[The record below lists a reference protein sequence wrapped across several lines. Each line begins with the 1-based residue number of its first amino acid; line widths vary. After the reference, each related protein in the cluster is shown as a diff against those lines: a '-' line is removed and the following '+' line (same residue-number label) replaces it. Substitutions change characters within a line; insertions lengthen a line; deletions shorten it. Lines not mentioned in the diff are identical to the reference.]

1 MNGKEPYP
9 FSRQALAMLTRL
21 TWNSASLPQLP
32 HTGLQA
38 AHTARLTK
46 DLHGQPDK
54 DFLHSCECTGPQN
67 LSFHPSH
74 QCRASPSFP
83 TLSPV
88 PGSSP
93 MPKEGINFTT
103 FLLSSPPLMQRK
115 HILGNVYPSA
125 DCPQKPKRA
134 I

>member
-1 MNGKEPYP
+1 MAY
-9 FSRQALAMLTRL
+9 
-21 TWNSASLPQLP
+21 
-32 HTGLQA
+32 
-38 AHTARLTK
+38 LTK
-46 DLHGQPDK
+46 T
-54 DFLHSCECTGPQN
+54 SCILWMYRAQN

-74 QCRASPSFP
+74 HCRAAPSSP

-93 MPKEGINFTT
+93 MPKEDINFST
-103 FLLSSPPLMQRK
+103 FLLSSPPLLQKK

-125 DCPQKPKRA
+125 DYPQKLQRA